1 MIDLSSVVSKLGETT
16 ITEIGEPLG
25 LSKEQSMAAAKALAE
40 NFTGN
45 KDQAIAAAAKETGLG
60 KEVIEP
66 HLAVGDCRRRPL
78 DSVPSQRRELP
89 VEEDLDFAVANRDD
103 AVPSGTGAEPGL
115 QPGSAR

>member
-25 LSKEQSMAAAKALAE
+25 LSSEQSTAVAKALAE

-60 KEVIEP
+60 KEVIETM
-66 HLAVGDCRRRPL
+66 LVKLL
-78 DSVPSQRRELP
+78 DRAKDASVDYAKEQATAAAKGMFGKFFGR
-89 VEEDLDFAVANRDD
+89 
-103 AVPSGTGAEPGL
+103 
-115 QPGSAR
+115 